1 VVVIATAV
9 FVSSG
14 EGRSLSGQ
22 LASVVELG
30 VALGIPFIPAG
41 PFVVTY
47 LVIAGRTIGG
57 RYFVAAAAEAL
68 LWAAHFF
75 AGQPLIQ

>member
-1 VVVIATAV
+1 
-9 FVSSG
+9 
-14 EGRSLSGQ
+14 
-22 LASVVELG
+22 VVELG